1 MIRPRLSVR
10 KLTVAVAVLLAAGVT
25 ALPGMGQAAQNP
37 PGADV
42 GAVGVPFKGTLPD
55 GTVQG
60 FLDAHTHVFSN
71 VAFGGNVV
79 CGKPFDPA
87 GPQKALVDCPDHF
100 PNGEF
105 AWFENFTKTGSPV
118 GTHDPVGYPTFKD
131 WPAHN
136 SLTHQQAYYKW
147 IERAWRGGLRLMVN
161 HLVSN
166 RQLCD
171 LYPIKNQP
179 CDEMDSIRLQAR
191 LMNDLQNYI
200 DAENGGPGRGWLRVA
215 RSQDEARKT
224 IEDGKL
230 AVMLGVETSEPFGC
244 RQILGVAQCSKADI
258 DRGLDEMHALGVRT
272 MFVCHK
278 YDNAL
283 CGVRFDGGAAGVAV
297 NAANFLGTGQF
308 WDARTCTTEYSDNTI
323 AAGGTIPDALKPL
336 VPLPVYPPAPHCN
349 TRGLTDLG
357 EHMVKGMMARGMM
370 VEVDHMSVKAA
381 DRTLDLLEEV
391 RYPGV
396 ISSHSWT
403 DSKYFPRIYAL
414 GGMIAQYGHSAKQ
427 FYAGWQ
433 QGEAYRDQNNIA
445 GYGFGIDVN
454 GLGGLPAPRSDNA
467 GNGVTY
473 PFTSADGTVTLDRQ
487 RMGERTWD
495 VNKDG
500 MAHYGL
506 MPDWIEDIRKV
517 AGDEIVQDLV
527 GGAESYLRTWR
538 AAERFQ
544 APLNLAKGATATA
557 SASEWSP
564 WYDFRPHRAVDG
576 DLGTRW
582 ASGWSDAQWFRIDL
596 GDQRRISRVAL
607 RWEAAYAA
615 AYRIE
620 VSDDGQNWR
629 TVATV
634 DSGSG
639 GLDVVSFAPTS
650 TRHVKVQGVRRGT
663 NYGYSL
669 LEAGVY

>member
-1 MIRPRLSVR
+1 VLRPRPTAR
-10 KLTVAVAVLLAAGVT
+10 NLTVLLAVGLAAVLS
-25 ALPGMGQAAQNP
+25 ALPGQAAESP

-42 GAVGVPFKGTLPD
+42 NAVGTPFSGTRPD
-55 GTVQG
+55 GTVSG
-60 FLDAHTHVFSN
+60 FLDAHSHVFSN
-71 VAFGGNVV
+71 VAFGGDVV

-87 GPQKALVDCPDHF
+87 GPQAALVDCADHF
-100 PNGEF
+100 PNGEL

-147 IERAWRGGLRLMVN
+147 IERSWRGGLRLMVN
-161 HLVSN
+161 HLVAN

-179 CDEMDSIRLQAR
+179 CGEMDIIRLQAK
-191 LMNDLQNYI
+191 LMTDLQTFI
-200 DAENGGPGRGWLRVA
+200 DTENGGPGKGWLRVV
-215 RSQDEARKT
+215 RSQSEARQT
-224 IEDGKL
+224 IEQGKL
-230 AVMLGVETSEPFGC
+230 AVMLGIETSEPFGC

-258 DRGLDEMHALGVRT
+258 DRGLDEMYALGVRT

-283 CGVRFDGGAAGVAV
+283 CGVRFDSGVAGIAV

-308 WDARTCTTEYSDNTI
+308 WDARTCTTDYTDNTL
-323 AAGGTIPDALKPL
+323 AAAGTIPDPLKPL

-357 EHMVKGMMARGMM
+357 EHMVKGLMARGMM
-370 VEVDHMSVKAA
+370 VELDHMSVKAA
-381 DRTLDLLEEV
+381 DRTLDLLEEA

-396 ISSHSWT
+396 VSSHSWS
-403 DSKYFPRIYAL
+403 DPKYFPRIYAL
-414 GGMIAQYGHSAKQ
+414 GGTVAQYGHSAES
-427 FYAGWQ
+427 FVHEWQ
-433 QGEAYRDQNNIA
+433 RGEAYRDEHGIN

-454 GLGGLPAPRSDNA
+454 GLGGLPGPRA
-467 GNGVTY
+467 GGVTY
-473 PFTSADGTVTLDRQ
+473 PFRSADGSVTLDRET
-487 RMGERTWD
+487 MGQRTWD
-495 VNKDG
+495 YTKDG

-527 GGAESYLRTWR
+527 GGAESYLRMWR
-538 AAERFQ
+538 ATEAFR
-544 APLNLAKGATATA
+544 APANLARGMPA
-557 SASEWSP
+557 SASSAEWNP
-564 WYDFRPHRAVDG
+564 FYDFRAPKAVDG
-576 DLGTRW
+576 DLGSRW
-582 ASGWSDAQWFRIDL
+582 ASGWSDNQWLRVDL
-596 GDQRRISRVAL
+596 GSSRQVSRVAL

-615 AYRIE
+615 AYRVE
-620 VSDDGQNWR
+620 VSDDGTNWR

-634 DSGSG
+634 SEGAG
-639 GLDVVSFAPTS
+639 GLEVVSFPPTS
-650 TRHVKVQGVRRGT
+650 ARHVKFQGVRRASS
-663 NYGYSL
+663 YGYSL
-669 LEAGVY
+669 YELSVY